1 MAKGNEK
8 VFAVIG
14 LGTFGRKVAEVLS
27 SRGGK
32 VIAIDN
38 DPALIDKVKDSVTQ
52 AVLLDSTDET
62 SLTNAPFD
70 DVDVAVVAIG
80 DNIASSILTTA
91 LLKRVGIPRILARS
105 VSDLHEQVLKQI
117 GADEIVNIEVDEG
130 HRIAMRL
137 ISPEVLDRI
146 PVSQSISVAEL
157 YTPATFVGQSI
168 GKLDLRKRF
177 NVNIISI
184 TRTILGVDE
193 MGNTVRNEQIIF
205 PTSENTLEEAD
216 VLLVV
221 GKNEDV
227 DALQEF

>member
-27 SRGGK
+27 NRGGK

-157 YTPATFVGQSI
+157 YTPGTFIGQSI

-205 PTSENTLEEAD
+205 PTSENILEETD

-227 DALQEF
+227 DALREF